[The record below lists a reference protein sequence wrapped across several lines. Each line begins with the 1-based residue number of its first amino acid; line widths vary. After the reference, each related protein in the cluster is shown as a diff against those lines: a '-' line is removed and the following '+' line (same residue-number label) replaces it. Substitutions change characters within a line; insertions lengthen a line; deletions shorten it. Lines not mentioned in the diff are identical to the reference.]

1 MFLLMINDS
10 CTICIVSTTK
20 SLTWC
25 WLMTSDRKTRRVYG
39 ILLLLLR
46 HSTNCTYP
54 SMNIF
59 TRKAIECVSLYL
71 ELTSSSNN
79 RPFYSQIQCVT
90 RDMKAWQIVW
100 ISKESTNERSQ
111 QMVALDIPL
120 VKIEIWLLLVLFFN
134 RQAFG
139 SFCSLNSKLIQ
150 TA

>member
-100 ISKESTNERSQ
+100 ISKESTNETSQ
-111 QMVALDIPL
+111 QNGGVGYSFSKDWNMVTVSAFLQSTGF
-120 VKIEIWLLLVLFFN
+120 WFVLFFK
-134 RQAFG
+134 F
-139 SFCSLNSKLIQ
+139 
-150 TA
+150 